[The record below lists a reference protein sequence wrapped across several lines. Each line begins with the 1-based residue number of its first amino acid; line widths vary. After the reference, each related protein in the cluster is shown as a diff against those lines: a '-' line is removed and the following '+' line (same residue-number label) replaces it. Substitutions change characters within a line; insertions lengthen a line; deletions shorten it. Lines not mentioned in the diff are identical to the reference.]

1 MGNAGEER
9 GLLSTERVA
18 FRGEQSFL
26 IPAEKARG
34 GAEEGKVFSAG
45 AEFFI
50 GLGKRG
56 HEVMMKQHKVLWNVF
71 LAGQFEAVVQ
81 VREGGIRGGT
91 DRVDC

>member
-9 GLLSTERVA
+9 GLLSSESVA

-50 GLGKRG
+50 GLGMRG
-56 HEVMMKQHKVLWNVF
+56 HSRMMKQDDTSWNIF
-71 LAGQFEAVVQ
+71 L
-81 VREGGIRGGT
+81 
-91 DRVDC
+91 